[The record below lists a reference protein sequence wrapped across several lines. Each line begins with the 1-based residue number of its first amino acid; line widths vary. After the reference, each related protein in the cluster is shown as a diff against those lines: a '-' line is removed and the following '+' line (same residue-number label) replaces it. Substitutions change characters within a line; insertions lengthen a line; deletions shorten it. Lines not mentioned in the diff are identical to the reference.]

1 MHVWE
6 SPSPLVCHQR
16 SGRWVDSIH
25 LPSTTTSSSTSSSS
39 EVGTTTSSS
48 TSSSSEVGTTSFVTI
63 RAFSFSLNEKVGFGY
78 GGLGTAFLADFDV
91 VKPLVWDGEVME
103 SVRVTEAFAILADMI
118 RDARLNGLDIELV
131 DGLGRMGTLGDLL
144 DLITGADKNDF
155 LTDRESFSRELLG
168 TAT

>member
-6 SPSPLVCHQR
+6 SPSPLVCHQC
-16 SGRWVDSIH
+16 SGQWVDSIH
-25 LPSTTTSSSTSSSS
+25 LPS
-39 EVGTTTSSS
+39 TTTSSS

-78 GGLGTAFLADFDV
+78 GSLGTAFFADFDV

-103 SVRVTEAFAILADMI
+103 TVRVTEAFAILADMI
-118 RDARLNGLDIELV
+118 MDARLNGLDIELV
-131 DGLGRMGTLGDLL
+131 DGLERMGTLGDLL